1 MTIKYPKNHQPIL
14 NYQGKYLVTKD
25 KTGTYILHCINDN
38 GTCTKLKTSMSP
50 LFPEVYPELQG
61 GDK

>member
-1 MTIKYPKNHQPIL
+1 MTIKYPKNQQQVL
-14 NYQGKYLVTKD
+14 NFQNQYLVTRD
-25 KTGTYILHCINDN
+25 KSGTYILHSINDN
-38 GTCTKLKTSMSP
+38 GTCTKLKTSISP